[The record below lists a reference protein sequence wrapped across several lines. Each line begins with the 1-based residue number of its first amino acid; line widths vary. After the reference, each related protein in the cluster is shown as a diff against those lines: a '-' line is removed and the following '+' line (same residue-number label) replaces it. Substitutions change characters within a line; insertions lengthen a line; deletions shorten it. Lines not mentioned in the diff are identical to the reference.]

1 VHRAL
6 PIAPGMTQTPNA
18 NMAQPARRWISSF
31 LFINLAVTVTAPLI
45 ELAGG
50 RPAGWNSILHTWVY
64 ALVYAN
70 ITGVPAI
77 IFLPP
82 LLDWV
87 AARKKSLVPVVI
99 IGCLASTIVGCLVAQ
114 ALLAWTRIA
123 VPQSF
128 WRDYLH
134 TLGPALLL
142 ALAFGLGAFFYG
154 SLRDRLRYIEERLQQ
169 QTINEERARK
179 LAAEAR
185 LRSLESRI
193 HPHFLF
199 NTLNSISSLIS
210 VNPARAE
217 LAVGQL
223 ASMLRSSLDHSYR
236 PLIELSEELAMVEDY
251 LAIEAMRLGGKLSST
266 IEVSAALSNTKIP
279 PFAIQSLVENAVK
292 HGVTPQKKD
301 GKISIAAC
309 AQGDRIRIEISDSG
323 PGFDSAAIAPGHGL
337 DNLVERLNSLFG
349 SQAALNILRR
359 PEGCIVQMVLPR
371 T

>member
-1 VHRAL
+1 
-6 PIAPGMTQTPNA
+6 MTQTPNA
-18 NMAQPARRWISSF
+18 NMAQPEHRWISSF
-31 LFINLAVTVTAPLI
+31 LFINLAVTVMAPLI
-45 ELAGG
+45 ELTGAH
-50 RPAGWNSILHTWVY
+50 PAGWNGLLRTWVY

-77 IFLPP
+77 ILLPP

-87 AARKKSLVPVVI
+87 AARKKSLLPAVI
-99 IGCLASTIVGCLVAQ
+99 LGCLAFAIVGCLVAQ

-134 TLGPALLL
+134 TLGAGLLL
-142 ALAFGLGAFFYG
+142 AVAFGLGAFSYG
-154 SLRDRLRYIEERLQQ
+154 NLRDRLRYIEERLQQ

-199 NTLNSISSLIS
+199 NTLNSISSLIA
-210 VNPARAE
+210 VDPARAE
-217 LAVGQL
+217 EAVGQL
-223 ASMLRSSLDHSYR
+223 ATMLRSSLDNTNR

-266 IEVSAALSNTKIP
+266 IEVPAALSSAKIP
-279 PFAIQSLVENAVK
+279 PFAIQLLVENAVK
-292 HGVTPQKKD
+292 HGVMPQRND
-301 GKISIAAC
+301 GKISITASL
-309 AQGDRIRIEISDSG
+309 QGDRIRIEVSDSG

-337 DNLVERLNSLFG
+337 DNLVERLNTLFG

-359 PEGCIVQMVLPR
+359 PEGCTVQVVLPR

>member
-1 VHRAL
+1 VHRAP
-6 PIAPGMTQTPNA
+6 PIVPAMAQTPHANMTQPT
-18 NMAQPARRWISSF
+18 RRWIGSF
-31 LFINLAVTVTAPLI
+31 LFINLAVTVMAPFI
-45 ELAGG
+45 ELAGAH
-50 RPAGWNSILHTWVY
+50 PAGWNSLLHTWVY

-77 IFLPP
+77 ILLPP

-87 AARKKSLVPVVI
+87 AARKKSLLPVVI
-99 IGCLASTIVGCLVAQ
+99 LGCLASATVGCLVAQ

-134 TLGPALLL
+134 TLGAALLL

-199 NTLNSISSLIS
+199 NTLNSISSLIA
-210 VNPARAE
+210 VDPARAE
-217 LAVGQL
+217 QAVGQL
-223 ASMLRSSLDHSYR
+223 ATMLRSSLDHTNR

-266 IEVSAALSNTKIP
+266 IKVPAALSNAKIP

-292 HGVTPQKKD
+292 HGITPQKND
-301 GKISIAAC
+301 GTISIAASL
-309 AQGDRIRIEISDSG
+309 QGDRIRIEVSDSG

-337 DNLVERLNSLFG
+337 DNLVERLNTLFG

>member
-1 VHRAL
+1 
-6 PIAPGMTQTPNA
+6 M
-18 NMAQPARRWISSF
+18 
-31 LFINLAVTVTAPLI
+31 APLI
-45 ELAGG
+45 ELTGAH
-50 RPAGWNSILHTWVY
+50 PAGWHGLLRTWVY

-70 ITGVPAI
+70 ITGVPALI
-77 IFLPP
+77 VLPP

-87 AARKKSLVPVVI
+87 AARKKSLLPVVI
-99 IGCLASTIVGCLVAQ
+99 VGCLVFAIVGCLVAQ

-128 WRDYLH
+128 WRDYLQ
-134 TLGPALLL
+134 TLGAALLL
-142 ALAFGLGAFFYG
+142 AVAFGLGAFFYR

-199 NTLNSISSLIS
+199 NTLNSISALIA
-210 VNPARAE
+210 VDPARAE
-217 LAVGQL
+217 QALGQL
-223 ASMLRSSLDHSYR
+223 AAMLRSSLDHTNR
-236 PLIELSEELAMVEDY
+236 PLIDLSEELAMVEDY

-266 IEVSAALSNTKIP
+266 IEVPEAFGNTKIP

-292 HGVTPQKKD
+292 HGIAPQKN
-301 GKISIAAC
+301 GGTLSITASVE
-309 AQGDRIRIEISDSG
+309 GDRIRIEVSDSG

-337 DNLVERLNSLFG
+337 DSLVERLNSVFG
-349 SQAALNILRR
+349 PRAALNILSR
-359 PEGCIVQMVLPR
+359 PEGCTVQLVLPR
-371 T
+371 I